1 MTIKSSGSSLAFSEI
16 EAEFGQN
23 GLRSLGRYRA
33 NSIHFTN
40 KTAGDLGRIT
50 SPEGYLPL
58 DDGVPKE
65 GEIAFSDFYSKKLNI
80 VVDCHSG
87 STESRK
93 NAKTDKWNNNAVMV
107 VGGYRNKKEGGSK
120 IIIHVNKTFQSSAGN
135 PSTACALRTG
145 TWNSTSTVQ
154 VDIGGEG
161 RCYGAGGRGGDGADG
176 RSDFGPVTGS
186 VGDGQDGTSALGV
199 EHNGAVV
206 NMRSGSQLIAGYG
219 GGGGGRGG
227 RDVDPGA
234 DRTSCG
240 GGGGGGA
247 GFPAGEGGSLGERLS
262 GGEDEVAT
270 DGGGDGGDGTT
281 TTGGAGGAGGNN
293 INETIGA
300 TGGVGGD
307 SEQAATAGGSA
318 FNGTKCYGP
327 NGAAGSSGAA
337 VRRTSGISI
346 TVNTNGQTVN
356 GSTTATGVT

>member
-1 MTIKSSGSSLAFSEI
+1 MALQSSGQIKFSEI

-65 GEIAFSDFYSKKLNI
+65 GTIKFSDFYSKKLNI

-87 STESRK
+87 GTESRK
-93 NAKTDKWNNNAVMV
+93 NAKNDKWNNNNVMV
-107 VGGYRNKKEGGSK
+107 VGGYRNKPNNTGGK
-120 IIIHVNKTFQSSAGN
+120 KVIIHVNKTFQSIAGN
-135 PSTACALRTG
+135 APTDCALRTG
-145 TWNSTSTVQ
+145 SWDSNTTLV
-154 VDIGGEG
+154 VDIGADG
-161 RCYGAGGRGGDGADG
+161 RCYGAGGKGGDGADG
-176 RSDFGPVTGS
+176 ISDYGPVTGS
-186 VGDGQDGTSALGV
+186 VGNGQDGSSALGV
-199 EHNGAVV
+199 EYNGATV
-206 NMRSGSQLIAGYG
+206 NMRTGSQLIAGYG

-247 GFPAGEGGSLGERLS
+247 GQPPGAAGEGGQRLS
-262 GGEDEVAT
+262 GGSDEVASGSDGGAGST
-270 DGGGDGGDGTT
+270 TTGGGGGDGGNN
-281 TTGGAGGAGGNN
+281 GNG
-293 INETIGA
+293 ETIGA
-300 TGGVGGD
+300 RGGVGGD
-307 SEQAATAGGSA
+307 SEQSAGAGGSVE
-318 FNGTKCYGP
+318 GGRKTYGP
-327 NGAAGSSGAA
+327 NGTAGGSGAA
-337 VRRTSGISI
+337 VRRTNGISI

>member
-1 MTIKSSGSSLAFSEI
+1 MTIKSSGSSLSFSEI

-58 DDGVPKE
+58 DTGIPKE

-93 NAKTDKWNNNAVMV
+93 NAKTDKWNNNSVMV

-161 RCYGAGGRGGDGADG
+161 RCYGAGGKGGDGADG
-176 RSDFGPVTGS
+176 RTDFGPVTGS

-247 GFPAGEGGSLGERLS
+247 GQPPGAAGEGGQRLS
-262 GGEDEVAT
+262 GGSDEVASGSDGGAGST
-270 DGGGDGGDGTT
+270 TTGGGGGDGG
-281 TTGGAGGAGGNN
+281 NN
-293 INETIGA
+293 RNETIGA
-300 TGGVGGD
+300 RGGVGGD
-307 SEQAATAGGSA
+307 SEQSAGAGGSVY
-318 FNGTKCYGP
+318 GGSETYGP
-327 NGAAGSSGAA
+327 NGAGGSSGAA

>member
-58 DDGVPKE
+58 DNGVPKE

-120 IIIHVNKTFQSSAGN
+120 IIIHINKTFQSSAGN

-161 RCYGAGGRGGDGADG
+161 RCYGAGGKGGDGADG
-176 RSDFGPVTGS
+176 RTDFGPVTGS
-186 VGDGQDGTSALGV
+186 VGDGQNGTSALGV

-219 GGGGGRGG
+219 GGGGGQGG
-227 RDVDPGA
+227 RQVDSGA

-247 GFPAGEGGSLGERLS
+247 GQPPGPAGEGGQRLS
-262 GGEDEVAT
+262 GGGDEVASAS
-270 DGGGDGGDGTT
+270 DGGAGSTTSGGG
-281 TTGGAGGAGGNN
+281 GGAGGNN
-293 INETIGA
+293 FNETIGA

-307 SEQAATAGGSA
+307 SEQSAGAGGSVY
-318 FNGTKCYGP
+318 NGKNTYGG